1 MSDQI
6 FYTEGAK
13 NSFFLSFSKS
23 IDFKALRSKAL
34 DLGLDPDGYIIALKR
49 SQNEAD
55 FVFYN
60 KDSSL
65 VDFCGNALR
74 AVGLCFYE
82 QFNEK
87 SLVLNTSVGQMRIE
101 VVSTIQIDNQNES
114 NAQVKAQMPVPLYNG
129 KLNLGEELGESQF
142 VLAGVPHLVFN
153 LKNLNMSF
161 LKLSEVKDFCLKV
174 RSLNFDDLRQTFNLS
189 FYELKDKIVDVVTF
203 ERGVE
208 DFTQAC
214 GSGAL
219 SVYAALNKDYDECCY
234 SEFKMPG
241 GRLSIQQ
248 KDGMYFM
255 LGPARVIKR
264 IIV

>member
-13 NSFFLSFSKS
+13 NSFFLTFSKS
-23 IDFKALRSKAL
+23 IDFKSLRSKAL
-34 DLGLDPDGYIIALKR
+34 DLGLDPDGYIVAPKK

-74 AVGLCFYE
+74 AVGLCFYK

-87 SLVLNTSVGQMRIE
+87 NLVLNTSVGQMKVE
-101 VVSTIQIDNQNES
+101 VLSEAQTKAEETAAQI
-114 NAQVKAQMPVPLYNG
+114 KAQMPVPQNKG
-129 KLNLGEELGESQF
+129 VLNLKEDIVKAQY

-153 LKNLNMSF
+153 LKDLNMSF
-161 LKLSEVKDFCLKV
+161 LKLSEVKDFCLNV
-174 RSLNFDDLRQTFNLS
+174 RSLKFKDQRQTFNLS
-189 FYELKDKIVDVVTF
+189 FYEIKDKTVEAVTF

-219 SVYAALNKDYDECCY
+219 SVYATINKDYDECRY

-241 GRLSIQQ
+241 GCLSIQQ
-248 KDGMYFM
+248 EDDMYFM

-264 IIV
+264 IVV